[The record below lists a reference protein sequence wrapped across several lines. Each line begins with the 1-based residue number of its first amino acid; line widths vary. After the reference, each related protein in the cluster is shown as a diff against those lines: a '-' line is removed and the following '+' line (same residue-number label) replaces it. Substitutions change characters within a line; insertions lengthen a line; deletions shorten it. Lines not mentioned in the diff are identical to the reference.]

1 MQIRND
7 RIDKYVG
14 KLHDE
19 ELQQQE
25 LDLRLRQTA
34 EALMRRQLTNDDDP
48 DGKLTRQLQKQAK
61 LLAQRA
67 HMLSGKANE
76 CSAGNSRLRAQIDQQ
91 RAHKLRHLRHHK
103 ALRTREDV
111 LVGHAGLEHRP
122 NRPATLHCCSTL
134 LLYTAALHCCA
145 TLLRYTAALHCCA
158 TLLLTRPGLALDLTR
173 PGLCLG

>member
-34 EALMRRQLTNDDDP
+34 EALMRMQLTNDDDP

-111 LVGHAGLEHRP
+111 LVGHAGLEPRS
-122 NRPATLHCCSTL
+122 NRPANRPTTLQ
-134 LLYTAALHCCA
+134 CCA
-145 TLLRYTAALHCCA
+145 TMLRYTAALHCSSHG
-158 TLLLTRPGLALDLTR
+158 RALPWTSHGRAL
-173 PGLCLG
+173 P